1 MFRSEH
7 TRLIDAATMVGSLR
21 AIAAACYNG
30 ASCYAFFGKHE
41 KVAATAALL
50 RGDIA
55 GARAE
60 VEAFPMTAEDRVTL
74 QAMSGCA
81 IRIAMYLDDREML
94 ATWFDGFE
102 ADEISS
108 PELESSGPFAEMMV
122 RRGRER
128 DARHLLERAV
138 PDCELPRSGFVS
150 LLVAGRYE
158 SPSVRARA
166 RAY

>member
-1 MFRSEH
+1 
-7 TRLIDAATMVGSLR
+7 MVGSLR

-41 KVAATAALL
+41 EVAATAALL

-55 GARAE
+55 GARTE